1 MINNEFP
8 TFSLSGLN
16 MALGLYSSSLCGIV
30 VLTRSGSIRADPRIV
45 QNANMSTEFHFP
57 QIDQQIRKIEED
69 LRRLRGDN
77 GSVKLK
83 DGDCFITTHSNLSQ
97 THVIFHLISDEM
109 DNPSEINSRHPV
121 IMGLRNVLK
130 VASRFEVSMLTV
142 PALLRHVMSEEMTVP
157 WCVRRAELVFKCVKG
172 FMIELAS
179 ELKGS
184 ELSTIQLLLP
194 EDISGELFNTLSGM
208 LPHVFRVANSKVLE
222 DNFNDKEVK

>member
-1 MINNEFP
+1 
-8 TFSLSGLN
+8 